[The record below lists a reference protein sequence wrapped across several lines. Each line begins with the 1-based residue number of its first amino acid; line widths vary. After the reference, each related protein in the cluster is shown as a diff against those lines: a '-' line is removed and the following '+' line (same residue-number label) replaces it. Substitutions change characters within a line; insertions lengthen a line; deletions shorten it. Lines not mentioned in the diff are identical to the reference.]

1 VRLDLDRLLTLPTA
15 PPAAGPERAF
25 PPAFAGVV
33 VLATV
38 VVFVV
43 ATAELL
49 LEVALA
55 TPYAPTATAMAATPT
70 ATGKVILRENMG

>member
-1 VRLDLDRLLTLPTA
+1 LDTLLTLPDA
-15 PPAAGPERAF
+15 PPVAGPERAL
-25 PPAFAGVV
+25 PPALAIVV

-55 TPYAPTATAMAATPT
+55 IPYAPTATAMAETLT
-70 ATGKVILRENMG
+70 ASGKVIPRESMG

>member
-1 VRLDLDRLLTLPTA
+1 LDTVLTLPDA
-15 PPAAGPERAF
+15 PPAAGPERAL
-25 PPAFAGVV
+25 PPAFAVVV

-55 TPYAPTATAMAATPT
+55 IPYAPTATAMAATLT
-70 ATGKVILRENMG
+70 ASGKVILRESMG